1 MTGEFRRPG
10 GVSLRTYQRYEY
22 GEREP
27 QFSTSIKLSDYYA
40 VSQEHLAARGRN
52 PNNGLILP

>member
-27 QFSTSIKLSDYYA
+27 QFSTSIKLADYYA
-40 VSQEHLAARGRN
+40 VSQEHLAARDETQTTA
-52 PNNGLILP
+52 

>member
-27 QFSTSIKLSDYYA
+27 QFSTSIKLADYYA
-40 VSQEHLAARGRN
+40 VSLDSWITWPPGDETQTTA
-52 PNNGLILP
+52 

>member
-10 GVSLRTYQRYEY
+10 GVSLRTYQRDEY

-27 QFSTSIKLSDYYA
+27 QFSTSIKLADYYA
-40 VSQEHLAARGRN
+40 VSLDYLAGRTN
-52 PNNGLILP
+52 TP